1 MLQAPGP
8 MLLKSFEAMW
18 LEDVRV
24 EELVDL
30 DKEVVDNTCRHT
42 HTHTHAHT
50 HILVYICIYYTRIY
64 NWDIDIGIT

>member
-18 LEDVRV
+18 LGDVRV

-30 DKEVVDNTCRHT
+30 DKEVVDNTRRHT
-42 HTHTHAHT
+42 HTHTRAHT
-50 HILVYICIYYTRIY
+50 Y
-64 NWDIDIGIT
+64 

>member
-42 HTHTHAHT
+42 HTHTHTHAHT
-50 HILVYICIYYTRIY
+50 HTY
-64 NWDIDIGIT
+64 